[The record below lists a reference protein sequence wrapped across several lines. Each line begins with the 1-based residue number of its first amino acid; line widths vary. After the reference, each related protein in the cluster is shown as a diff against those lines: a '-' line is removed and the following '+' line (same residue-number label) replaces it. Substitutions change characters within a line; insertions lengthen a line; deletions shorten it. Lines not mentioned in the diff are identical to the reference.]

1 MPLHARVPSS
11 ILTRVRTRSF
21 PRDVQTVLWDA
32 MERTTFV
39 AIAVADMH
47 TYAYFPVTMHGPQI
61 SHVGSTER
69 YSQVCCC
76 FPY

>member
-1 MPLHARVPSS
+1 MY
-11 ILTRVRTRSF
+11 TRSF

-39 AIAVADMH
+39 AIAVADML

-69 YSQVCCC
+69 YSQV
-76 FPY
+76 